1 MGGSRRK
8 LNRDA
13 KNQNLTNRSNLPKS
27 GKNRLHIKAKA
38 ERLAADQGSNPS
50 GSRNQPHGSQG
61 GEQIFPILL
70 RKLVPIS
77 NPGKSSVRP
86 TREPC
91 GAGTRGRGEKDA
103 DSPLTN
109 ADLIECLGPDSN
121 RHRANSEGF

>member
-13 KNQNLTNRSNLPKS
+13 KNQNLTNRSNFPKS

-38 ERLAADQGSNPS
+38 ERLAADQGLTLLDPEI
-50 GSRNQPHGSQG
+50 SRTGLQAASKSSL
-61 GEQIFPILL
+61 LL

-86 TREPC
+86 TREQC
-91 GAGTRGRGEKDA
+91 GAGTRGRGEKDT

>member
-13 KNQNLTNRSNLPKS
+13 KNQNLTKRSNCPKPAQ
-27 GKNRLHIKAKA
+27 NRLHIKAKA
-38 ERLAADQGSNPS
+38 ERLAADQGLTLP
-50 GSRNQPHGSQG
+50 GSRNQPHGSPG
-61 GEQIFPILL
+61 GKQFFPILL
-70 RKLVPIS
+70 RKLVRIS

-91 GAGTRGRGEKDA
+91 GAGTRGRGDKDA

-109 ADLIECLGPDSN
+109 LLI
-121 RHRANSEGF
+121 

>member
-8 LNRDA
+8 LNLDA
-13 KNQNLTNRSNLPKS
+13 KNQNLTKRPNFPKS

-38 ERLAADQGSNPS
+38 ERLATDQGSNLP
-50 GSRNQPHGSQG
+50 GSRNQPHGPPG
-61 GEQIFPILL
+61 GKQIFPILL
-70 RKLVPIS
+70 RKLVPLS

-86 TREPC
+86 TREQC

-103 DSPLTN
+103 DSSLTN